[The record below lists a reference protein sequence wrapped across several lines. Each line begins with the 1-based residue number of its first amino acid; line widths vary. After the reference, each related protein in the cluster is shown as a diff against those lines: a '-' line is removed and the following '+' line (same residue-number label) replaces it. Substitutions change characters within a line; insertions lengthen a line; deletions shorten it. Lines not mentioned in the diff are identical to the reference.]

1 VYFFEWNMLRGPIA
15 KRVEQA
21 TGRSFA
27 INGDLHVHLSRTPR
41 ITADGLVF
49 GNAPWAKEPTMA
61 EIGRLDFTID
71 PFALWRGRV
80 VLPELSLT
88 DARLNLE
95 KNSDGAA
102 NWTLDTQKKDSR
114 PPPAIGALA
123 IERTHIT
130 YRDPAIKTDF
140 ATDASTVPS
149 GEPDAGMLKLA
160 GRGTIKGLQGTVD
173 GVIGSVLTLSSAERP
188 YPIRL
193 KATVGSTR
201 ARVDGTLLDPLHLKS
216 EDVNFHL

>member
-1 VYFFEWNMLRGPIA
+1 MTRRQKRWLFSLSFLVVLVGAGVYFFEWNMLRGPIA

-41 ITADGLVF
+41 ITAQGLVF

-80 VLPELSLT
+80 VLPELSLA
-88 DARLNLE
+88 DARLNFE
-95 KNSDGAA
+95 KNSDGTA
-102 NWTLDTQKKDSR
+102 NWTLDTQKKDNAR
-114 PPPAIGALA
+114 EPPAIGALA

-140 ATDASTVPS
+140 ATDASTIPA
-149 GEPDAGMLKLA
+149 GEPD
-160 GRGTIKGLQGTVD
+160 
-173 GVIGSVLTLSSAERP
+173 
-188 YPIRL
+188 
-193 KATVGSTR
+193 
-201 ARVDGTLLDPLHLKS
+201 
-216 EDVNFHL
+216 